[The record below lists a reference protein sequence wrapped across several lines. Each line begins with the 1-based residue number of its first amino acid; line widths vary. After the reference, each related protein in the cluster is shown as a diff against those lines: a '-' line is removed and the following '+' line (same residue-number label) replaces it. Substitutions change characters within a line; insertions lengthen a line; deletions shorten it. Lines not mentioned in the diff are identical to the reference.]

1 MLTNSRTLKKHFQ
14 RRIYGK
20 SKLENT
26 KMYQIPLIK
35 LSRRTKQ
42 KMIYFHLKKKII
54 KCLKRNLVKMHLKHK
69 SKPKTCQIRLKKMS
83 RNLLVKYVS
92 HNLCLSQS
100 AVLLLYLNRWVR
112 EVEQNRLC
120 VYVYMFLMFTLIVKE
135 ALVSK
140 NVFEKN

>member
-1 MLTNSRTLKKHFQ
+1 
-14 RRIYGK
+14 
-20 SKLENT
+20 
-26 KMYQIPLIK
+26 
-35 LSRRTKQ
+35 
-42 KMIYFHLKKKII
+42 
-54 KCLKRNLVKMHLKHK
+54 MHLKHK

-120 VYVYMFLMFTLIVKE
+120 VYVYMFLMFTLIVKK